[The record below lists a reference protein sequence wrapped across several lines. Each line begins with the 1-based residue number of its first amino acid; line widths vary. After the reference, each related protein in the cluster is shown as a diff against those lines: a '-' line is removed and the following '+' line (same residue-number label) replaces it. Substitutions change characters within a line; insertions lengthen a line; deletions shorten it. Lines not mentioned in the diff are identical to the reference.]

1 MDLNVLCL
9 IFAQVFVTCV
19 FAISENSDVHSKILL
34 IEKTI
39 EAQGIEIAGLRGTV
53 KIQQIEINRLN
64 EMVKNLQEVNKHDKE
79 IQIGAFQTN
88 ENNLETKNGG
98 KVDLN
103 VTDSPQDAKGYTGID
118 NNLDDKPRVSRLL
131 TDSVPVLPSSVAF
144 YVQLST
150 SEQNIGKH
158 HPIVFD
164 HVILNVGTGY
174 NKHSGT
180 FTAPTSGIYVFTF
193 TLFPSRGGSMAV
205 NIFKNSEV
213 IAQSYTQM
221 RTDTFSATTPIAV
234 IDMNV
239 GDIVFVRSSST
250 YQPHGDVYSDVNLK
264 SSFAGW
270 KIAEL

>member
-118 NNLDDKPRVSRLL
+118 NNLDDKPR
-131 TDSVPVLPSSVAF
+131 
-144 YVQLST
+144 LST